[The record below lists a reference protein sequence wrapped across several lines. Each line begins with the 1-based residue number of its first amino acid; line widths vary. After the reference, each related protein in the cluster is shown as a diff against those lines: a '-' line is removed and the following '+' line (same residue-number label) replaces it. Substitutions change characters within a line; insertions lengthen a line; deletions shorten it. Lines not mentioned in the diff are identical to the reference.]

1 MIIDKDEEVVRA
13 HCLAEREARRRW
25 AEAVTDEWMAK
36 ASMMSLKMVDEALN
50 TPLEDQADGLFWYWK
65 MRTEATQGGHP
76 IDREALRQWDAV
88 VAGEDFEGNY
98 NFWQRSAPVASEVSA
113 LPC

>member
-1 MIIDKDEEVVRA
+1 MDIDDVVVRA
-13 HCLAEREARRRW
+13 HCVAEIEARRRW

-36 ASMMSLKMVDEALN
+36 ASVMSLKMVDEALN
-50 TPLEDQADGLFWYWK
+50 TPLEDQADGLFRYWK

-76 IDREALRQWDAV
+76 IDHEALRQWDAV

-98 NFWQRSAPVASEVSA
+98 NYWQRLAPAAAEVSA
-113 LPC
+113 LPR